1 MRTVKRDAFDV
12 RGLIVSVVSSARD
25 LRQKFTDAVIGER
38 GRRSFSR
45 RPRTGMIG
53 SRIRLRRS
61 LRINN
66 GLKVINGVLDVR
78 INFTMQQS
86 PTFEAR
92 ASWCRDRDPLDYRL
106 INVPRTLRTSLAQL
120 RPNRHT
126 RYRTLVPILTPR
138 THWTQVSTDR
148 RRWPNDAADS
158 IGEIIQ
164 RLVKS

>member
-1 MRTVKRDAFDV
+1 
-12 RGLIVSVVSSARD
+12 
-25 LRQKFTDAVIGER
+25 
-38 GRRSFSR
+38 
-45 RPRTGMIG
+45 MIG

-148 RRWPNDAADS
+148 STTVAKRRRGFDWRNHSTAREVV
-158 IGEIIQ
+158 IE
-164 RLVKS
+164 RRVRKSVLRSGTTSFPTEYRQILQI